1 MTINE
6 PAPGNPTHMANDP
19 IRGADILVQTLQRLG
34 VDTLFSLS
42 GNHIMPVYDALIGTT
57 ISLIHVR
64 HEAACVHMAD
74 AYARMTGKVGIAL
87 VTGGQ
92 GHTNACAALATSLA
106 SEAPIILLSG
116 HAGVKELG
124 KGAFQEMR
132 QADYARELTKASW
145 IVPRADAFGHD
156 LARAMQIA
164 SSGRPG
170 PVHLSLPV
178 DLLEE
183 EVERDETLWPAITAA
198 APVPIPLTD
207 ALADSVLAHITAARQ
222 PLVVCGPA
230 MCGASGRST
239 MRELAT
245 LIDAPVVGMESP
257 RGINDPSL
265 GAFAQVLARADLIVL
280 LGKPLD
286 FTLRFGEAPHVAPAC
301 HWIAIDPDPSLLVRA
316 AKSRGERLL
325 LAAEAA
331 PFEAIQALIA
341 RGRETGKTGDTG
353 QRQAWRV
360 EAEALTAYRPPQW
373 RDMTFESGQPVHP
386 VLLGRV
392 LQDFFDSHPDAILV
406 CDGGEIGQW
415 PQATVTA
422 RERLINGVAGSIGP
436 SLPFALAAKAARP
449 GQPVVAVMGDGTFG
463 FHMAEFDTAVRH
475 GLPVIVIVGNDA
487 RWNAEYQIQVREY
500 GAART
505 IGCELLPTRYEK
517 VAEALGGHGEFVA
530 TAAEL
535 APALARAAASGKPA
549 CINVMLQSTPAPVVR
564 RPAEMDQ

>member
-1 MTINE
+1 MTINKSTAR
-6 PAPGNPTHMANDP
+6 PATHVANAP

-42 GNHIMPVYDALIGTT
+42 GNHIMPVYDALIGTS
-57 ISLIHVR
+57 ISLIHAR

-74 AYARMTGKVGIAL
+74 AYARLTGKVGIAL

-106 SEAPIILLSG
+106 SEAPMILLSG

-132 QADYARELTKASW
+132 QADYARALTKASW
-145 IVPRADAFGHD
+145 TVPRASAFGHD

-183 EVERDETLWPAITAA
+183 EVERDETLWPAIAAA
-198 APVPIPLTD
+198 APVPIPLAD
-207 ALADSVLAHITAARQ
+207 ALADSVLAQLAAAER
-222 PLVVCGPA
+222 PLVLCGPSL
-230 MCGASGRST
+230 CSASGRSA
-239 MRELAT
+239 MRELAE
-245 LIDAPVVGMESP
+245 LAGAPVVGMESP

-265 GAFAQVLARADLIVL
+265 GAFAQVLAQADLIVL

-286 FTLRFGEAPHVAPAC
+286 FTLRFGDAPHVAPAC
-301 HWIAIDPDPSLLVRA
+301 HWIVVDPDPALLARA
-316 AKSRGERLL
+316 SELRGERLL
-325 LAAEAA
+325 LSAEAA
-331 PFEAIQALIA
+331 PLEAIQALIT
-341 RGRETGKTGDTG
+341 RGRAAGETVQHT
-353 QRQAWRV
+353 AWRR
-360 EAEALTAYRPPQW
+360 EAEALIAYRPPQW
-373 RDMTFESGQPVHP
+373 REMSFEPEQPVHP

-392 LQDFFDSHPDAILV
+392 LQDFFDGHPDAILV

-415 PQATVTA
+415 PQATVTV

-436 SLPFALAAKAARP
+436 SLPFALAAKAARS

-487 RWNAEYQIQVREY
+487 RWNAEYQIQVRDY

-517 VAEALGGHGEFVA
+517 IAEALGGHGEFVA
-530 TAAEL
+530 TSAEL
-535 APALARAAASGKPA
+535 APALARAVASGKPA

-564 RPAEMDQ
+564 RPAQVEQ

>member
-1 MTINE
+1 MQK
-6 PAPGNPTHMANDP
+6 DL
-19 IRGADILVQTLQRLG
+19 IRGADILVQTLQRFG
-34 VDTLFSLS
+34 VDTIFSLS
-42 GNHIMPVYDALIGTT
+42 GNHIMPVYDALVGTT

-74 AYARMTGKVGIAL
+74 AYSRLTGKVGIAL

-106 SEAPIILLSG
+106 SEAPMILLSG

-132 QADYARELTKASW
+132 QADYAREVTKASW
-145 IVPRADAFGHD
+145 TVESADAFGHD

-164 SSGRPG
+164 CSGRPG

-183 EVERDETLWPAITAA
+183 KVAGDNRLWADMADA
-198 APVPIPLTD
+198 APVPMPLAD
-207 ALADSVLAHITAARQ
+207 ALADTVLGLVAAAEQ
-222 PLVVCGPA
+222 PLVVCGPT
-230 MCGASGRST
+230 MCSTSGRRA
-239 MRELAT
+239 MRELAE
-245 LIDAPVVGMESP
+245 LVDAPVVGMESP
-257 RGINDPSL
+257 RGVNDPSL
-265 GAFAQVLARADLIVL
+265 GAFAQVVAQADLIVL

-286 FTLRFGEAPHVAPAC
+286 FTLRFGDAPHVAPAC
-301 HWIAIDPDPSLLVRA
+301 NWIVIEPDPVLLARA
-316 AKSRGERLL
+316 AQSRGERLL
-325 LAAEAA
+325 LAAEAGPA
-331 PFEAIQALIA
+331 EAMQALRSRSRAA
-341 RGRETGKTGDTG
+341 REAGRAGDLSA
-353 QRQAWRV
+353 RRMAWNT
-360 EAEALTAYRPPQW
+360 EASALIAYRPPQW
-373 RDMTFESGQPVHP
+373 RDLPFEADQPVHP
-386 VLLGRV
+386 VALGRV

-415 PQATVTA
+415 PQATVA
-422 RERLINGVAGSIGP
+422 VRERLINGVAGSIGP

-449 GQPVVAVMGDGTFG
+449 GQAVVAVMGDGTFG

-505 IGCELLPTRYEK
+505 IGCELLPARYEK

-530 TAAEL
+530 TIAEL
-535 APALARAAASGKPA
+535 APALERAAASGKPA
-549 CINVMLQSTPAPVVR
+549 CLNVMLQSTPAPVVR
-564 RPAEMDQ
+564 RPA